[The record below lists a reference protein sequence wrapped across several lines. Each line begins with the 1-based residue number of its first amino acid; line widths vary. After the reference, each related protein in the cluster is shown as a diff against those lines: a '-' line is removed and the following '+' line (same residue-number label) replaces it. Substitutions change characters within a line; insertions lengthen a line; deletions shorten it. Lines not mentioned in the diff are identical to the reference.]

1 MGSFRTI
8 LIGYNLRTT
17 KSHSHSSATIMVA
30 QKLDE
35 KNLGHTVV
43 LVILGHGFTYHSEAV
58 QDIIRQK
65 VEVKT

>member
-1 MGSFRTI
+1 
-8 LIGYNLRTT
+8 
-17 KSHSHSSATIMVA
+17 MVA

>member
-1 MGSFRTI
+1 
-8 LIGYNLRTT
+8 
-17 KSHSHSSATIMVA
+17 MVA

-58 QDIIRQK
+58 QDMIQERPGLA
-65 VEVKT
+65 